1 VPPSPAPWRETPRR
15 CRSLGEATAIARAR
29 ARRSRR
35 ATERHS
41 DRVQKQAVFAKH
53 MVLDTV
59 SAPIE
64 LTMASR
70 FGPTVRQGDLRT
82 GHSAC
87 EL

>member
-1 VPPSPAPWRETPRR
+1 MPPSPAPWRETPRR

-53 MVLDTV
+53 MVLGTARATV
-59 SAPIE
+59 ETTVQSQLSTVGIE
-64 LTMASR
+64 
-70 FGPTVRQGDLRT
+70 GDF
-82 GHSAC
+82 
-87 EL
+87 